1 MQTELCELS
10 NNFCIEARWV
20 VPILYNNFDNPNHKA
35 LQDTAIIIT
44 NQQITDILPIHI
56 AKNKYPNLPRKTL
69 NTHAILPGFI
79 NTHSHSP
86 MNLLKGY
93 ADDLPLMTWLEQH
106 IWPIENKIF
115 ASDFAREFA
124 FDGALLA
131 IAEMLKNGITCF
143 NDMYF
148 YSCDIAR
155 AVETAGIR
163 ANVGTHVFDPAMPWA
178 KNIDEFLERCLE
190 NINHYKNH
198 PLIAPVVCPHAPYT
212 LSDDSF
218 KKVIKFAN
226 RYNIQVGCHIHET
239 LEEINQS
246 LKEYNQ
252 RPIERLNNLGLF
264 DSNLYAIHMTH
275 LNQNEINLI
284 AKKNIPIAHCPKS
297 NLKLAGGFC
306 PIQKLLAQNV
316 NVALGTDSAASN
328 NDLDILAE
336 LKFTSLVTK
345 NLAGDPTI
353 IPDHQAL
360 ELATINGAKLMR
372 LDHKIGSLTIG
383 KEADMIAIDLSDHGS
398 QPVYNPISSIVY
410 TASKQQIS
418 DVWVRGV
425 QKIANHKLIALD
437 NNYIQNIIN
446 KWQERILYLKQN

>member
-190 NINHYKNH
+190 NINHYKN
-198 PLIAPVVCPHAPYT
+198 
-212 LSDDSF
+212 
-218 KKVIKFAN
+218 
-226 RYNIQVGCHIHET
+226 IHET

-246 LKEYNQ
+246 LKKYNQ